1 MMTLP
6 IVRTACRT
14 GQTAVASIPRHMLS
28 GLLVPVCMFA
38 VSASHGI
45 HEACETAS
53 ESRACL
59 LQETRLRLSTST
71 LIRTIVLS
79 MERDVKKELKHG

>member
-1 MMTLP
+1 
-6 IVRTACRT
+6 
-14 GQTAVASIPRHMLS
+14 
-28 GLLVPVCMFA
+28 MFA

-53 ESRACL
+53 ESRAGL